1 MYSVELGCK
10 TGTVLTRGAVRDV
23 VLTRPNPPAALV
35 ASEVAPAS
43 ALLQWLPPEGGT
55 HKYEN
60 VRFFMG
66 NCIKRRPF
74 PGRCLRGYQLTVLTS
89 VDGKTCKSMAVSK
102 LTK

>member
-1 MYSVELGCK
+1 MELGCK

-60 VRFFMG
+60 VRFLWG
-66 NCIKRRPF
+66 IVLKGGLF
-74 PGRCLRGYQLTVLTS
+74 PLGACEATS
-89 VDGKTCKSMAVSK
+89 
-102 LTK
+102 